1 MSKKFVNPLSEADED
16 GAASPISDA
25 TVDEEGTVAHA
36 FHKVAESLSRG
47 VDPYVK
53 IYCGHRSD
61 GIAARTRSVVA
72 SSGNNHGRDPTWTEK
87 ENNMLVVTPLEVE
100 EFLTVEVWDSDID
113 DDDFLGG
120 RQVELDYLRMMGGL
134 PVAAPEPGRLSQ
146 RELAEN
152 HHDGWD
158 NVDGELSLQLY
169 EEGGGSGRDAGVLRV
184 ACTWDTNL
192 DPPRLQVEVKAAVD
206 LLSDTPDIRDMSTFS
221 DWQTVRR
228 ALVALALYM
237 TLGTVFFAWFF
248 NAYACGGLKK
258 CLPHDAPLCGTPTE
272 ADGSDVGNATAEC
285 YPNKNH
291 PALDAGLFMLSMA
304 TTTGWGT
311 GPVDLTQRYYASEYD
326 VLMGNEG
333 VAAAHSELEELTP
346 DQVSHNQVLA
356 ATKAF
361 LAFYALLG
369 IIMIG
374 IFFGSLGSSIRA
386 LLRKQVH
393 DALVEATVKRTRRR
407 EGLLERHPFI
417 LAVVLL
423 VLVVIFGMFILT
435 LLEEECRDTNFAIQD
450 PDCPVKIPIP
460 YVDAI
465 YFTVISISTVGFGDC
480 TCLCQPCSLLA
491 SRLTGRALP
500 QTHQPRGRRSASS
513 SYTCRSR

>member
-61 GIAARTRSVVA
+61 GIAAQTRSVVA
-72 SSGNNHGRDPTWTEK
+72 NSGNNHGRDPTWTEK
-87 ENNMLVVTPLEVE
+87 ENNMLVVTPMEVE

-134 PVAAPEPGRLSQ
+134 PATTPDAGRLSQ
-146 RELAEN
+146 RELAES

-184 ACTWDTNL
+184 ACTWDTDL

-206 LLSDTPDIRDMSTFS
+206 LLSDTPDICDMSTFS

-237 TLGTVFFAWFF
+237 TLGTTFFAWFF
-248 NAYACGGLKK
+248 RAYGCGGLEK
-258 CLPHDAPLCGTPTE
+258 CLPYDPAVCDPPT
-272 ADGSDVGNATAEC
+272 AADDGSNLGNSTANC
-285 YPNKNH
+285 YPNKNSSW
-291 PALDAGLFMLSMA
+291 LDALLFMLSMA

-311 GPVDLTQRYYASEYD
+311 GPVDLTQRYYADARIGREAVSGEATSD
-326 VLMGNEG
+326 LQD
-333 VAAAHSELEELTP
+333 LTP
-346 DQVSHNQVLA
+346 DEVSHNQVLA
-356 ATKAF
+356 ATKLF

-480 TCLCQPCSLLA
+480 ACLCLPCSLLA
-491 SRLTGRALP
+491 ARLTGRALP
-500 QTHQPRGRRSASS
+500 QTRRARGSRRSSS
-513 SYTCRSR
+513 SSICRSR